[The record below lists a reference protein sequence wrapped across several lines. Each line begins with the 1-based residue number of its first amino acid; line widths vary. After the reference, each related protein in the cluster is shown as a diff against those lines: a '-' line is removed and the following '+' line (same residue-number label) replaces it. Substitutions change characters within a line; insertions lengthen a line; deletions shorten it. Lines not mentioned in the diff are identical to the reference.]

1 MLNLHM
7 TSSSPLEFLWILCL
21 RSHADAKAY
30 DRNGRI
36 TALVKLGQRP
46 GGRGWEGWTTLT
58 VEIVEVVPKK
68 TQNQRKLVEF
78 SSIKFSIFCETCP
91 NTSFRGA
98 SQHGKIE
105 DVNVAVDAV
114 GGEAGCLSF
123 GTHRTTLHQN
133 LKIMKLIY
141 HNMFNLRMMLDRQR
155 IKTQNNM
162 YIYIQVYI
170 IIYPYLSVYLWLIV
184 DINSQ
189 KSGRGTWSLV
199 SAFPNFGK
207 VTGRS
212 CGRGRKISVPRFI
225 KKQKQRV
232 SILRRGQKQIV
243 VL

>member
-1 MLNLHM
+1 MPRHMIAMAESLHLSNLDKDLE
-7 TSSSPLEFLWILCL
+7 TEVGKGEPPLP
-21 RSHADAKAY
+21 S
-30 DRNGRI
+30 
-36 TALVKLGQRP
+36 KLSKQFQ
-46 GGRGWEGWTTLT
+46 
-58 VEIVEVVPKK
+58 KK

-133 LKIMKLIY
+133 LKIMKLIC

-155 IKTQNNM
+155 IKTKNN
-162 YIYIQVYI
+162 IYII
-170 IIYPYLSVYLWLIV
+170 SSFIRTYPYICDDSGYQLTKIWPRYMEPGICFPKLWQSYRTQLRKGQE
-184 DINSQ
+184 D
-189 KSGRGTWSLV
+189 SGAS
-199 SAFPNFGK
+199 K
-207 VTGRS
+207 
-212 CGRGRKISVPRFI
+212 
-225 KKQKQRV
+225 
-232 SILRRGQKQIV
+232 GQHLEVGVKKQIV

>member
-1 MLNLHM
+1 MIYHISLSRTMLNLHM

-162 YIYIQVYI
+162 YIYIYT
-170 IIYPYLSVYLWLIV
+170 SVYNHL
-184 DINSQ
+184 
-189 KSGRGTWSLV
+189 
-199 SAFPNFGK
+199 
-207 VTGRS
+207 
-212 CGRGRKISVPRFI
+212 
-225 KKQKQRV
+225 
-232 SILRRGQKQIV
+232 SILIRIFVIDSGYQLTKIWPRYMEPGICFPKLWQSYRTQLRKGQEDSGASIYKKKTKAKG
-243 VL
+243 